1 MLILKFLHIGV
12 MFAAVAISIGPE
24 FLLRSIGRSGDVR
37 AIRTGYSLGER
48 IGKAIPPLFFIG
60 LIFGLLT
67 AWVEEMNFLAPW
79 LLIAYV
85 LFVIA
90 TLLGARVFA
99 PHIAHVA
106 ALAAQSPDDAPS
118 TELRAALADRRADNL
133 FWVEAVIIIAFV
145 FDMVIKPF
153 S

>member
-12 MFAAVAISIGPE
+12 MFAAVAVSMGPDL
-24 FLLRSIGRSGDVR
+24 LLRSIGRSGDVR
-37 AIRTGYSLGER
+37 GIRTGYSLGER
-48 IGKAIPPLFFIG
+48 IGKWIPPLFFIG

-67 AWVEEMNFLAPW
+67 AWVGGMNFLAPW

-85 LFVIA
+85 LFIVA

-99 PHIAHVA
+99 PHIARVA
-106 ALAAQSPDDAPS
+106 ELAAQSPEEAPS
-118 TELRAALADRRADNL
+118 AELATALADRRTEIL
-133 FWVEAVIIIAFV
+133 FMVEGLIIVAFV
-145 FDMVIKPF
+145 FDMVLKPF